1 MFAQAHSVAFTD
13 PVPEAGDETGEED
26 QDGLDPVD
34 IETDKP
40 ARQALRAAAIRTAV
54 SPDHIL
60 PDMAAIWR
68 GNEFGTVVSDTVS
81 SGWPALDQEL
91 PGGGWPCGSL
101 AEVLSPQPS
110 VLEWR
115 LIGPALRQVVSKGGQ
130 VVVVG
135 PPKHLHLPGLVHE
148 GLDQRHL
155 IWIQTDTP
163 AERLWVTEQLIK
175 SNAAGAVVSWLP
187 QARQE
192 QIRRLQIGAQGCEG
206 LVFLFR
212 PESAQHEASAAPL
225 RLQATYGVDWE
236 LQVQVFKRR
245 GPVHDGVVTLPSVPG
260 GLASVLTPRLQRPS
274 LLMPVSV
281 SVHGPESVPAP
292 VSLREN
298 VHVVGS
304 LAPRPV
310 ARSTRVH

>member
-1 MFAQAHSVAFTD
+1 MFAQAHNLAFID
-13 PVPEAGDETGEED
+13 PVPEVGGEAGDKAGDVD
-26 QDGLDPVD
+26 QDGLDPVE

-40 ARQALRAAAIRTAV
+40 ARQALRAAAIRTPVA
-54 SPDHIL
+54 PNHIL

-68 GNEFGTVVSDTVS
+68 GNEFGTVVSDTIS
-81 SGWPALDQEL
+81 SGWSALDQEL

-115 LIGPALRQVVSKGGQ
+115 LIGPALRQVVAKGGQ

-135 PPKHLHLPGLVHE
+135 PPKHPHLPGLVYE

-236 LQVQVFKRR
+236 LQVQVLKRR
-245 GPVHDGVVTLPSVPG
+245 GPVHDGFVTLPSVPG
-260 GLASVLTPRLQRPS
+260 GLASVLTPRLKRPS
-274 LLMPVSV
+274 LLMPVHV
-281 SVHGPESVPAP
+281 AAPAP

-310 ARSTRVH
+310 PRSIPVH